1 MKLDNNEKAT
11 ASILLKKEFN
21 ETSSYINELV
31 ARLNASK
38 NTDDV
43 RWYNDLIK
51 TQKDKRATIISILN
65 KL

>member
-43 RWYNDLIK
+43 SWYNYLIK
-51 TQKDKRATIISILN
+51 TQKYKR
-65 KL
+65 

>member
-11 ASILLKKEFN
+11 ASILLKKELN
-21 ETSSYINELV
+21 ETSDYINVLV
-31 ARLNASK
+31 ARLNGSK

>member
-1 MKLDNNEKAT
+1 MKLDSMEKAT
-11 ASILLKKEFN
+11 ASILLKKELN
-21 ETSSYINELV
+21 ETSDYINVLV
-31 ARLNASK
+31 ARLNGSK

-51 TQKDKRATIISILN
+51 TQKDKRATIESILN

>member
-11 ASILLKKEFN
+11 ASILLKKEFH

-51 TQKDKRATIISILN
+51 TQRDKKTTIENILN
-65 KL
+65 KI

>member
-11 ASILLKKEFN
+11 ASILLKKELN
-21 ETSSYINELV
+21 ETSDYINVLV
-31 ARLNASK
+31 ARLNGSK

-51 TQKDKRATIISILN
+51 TQRDKKTTIENILN
-65 KL
+65 KI